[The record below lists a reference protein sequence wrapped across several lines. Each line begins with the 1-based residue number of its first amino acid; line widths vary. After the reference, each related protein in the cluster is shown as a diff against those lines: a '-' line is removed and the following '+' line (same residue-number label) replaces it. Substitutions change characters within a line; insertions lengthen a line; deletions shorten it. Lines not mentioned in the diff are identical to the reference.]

1 MKSDLKLNRVA
12 IFIDGSNLYH
22 KLKEINIQNT
32 INFDYFGLCK
42 FLSENNQL
50 VFYAYYVGV
59 IRVKPGDEKAKTMR
73 SNQVILFNNL
83 QKNKFTIKHGYL
95 MESGGKYHEKGV
107 DVHIAT
113 DLLIGAYE
121 DLYDTAILISSD
133 TDLIPSINKIRL
145 LGKKIEYIGFKH
157 KPSYGLIK
165 TVDSYK
171 LLSKEELANFIKL

>member
-32 INFDYFGLCK
+32 INFDYFGLCQ
-42 FLSENNQL
+42 FLSLDNEL
-50 VFYAYYVGV
+50 VSYSYYIGV
-59 IRVKPGDEKAKTMR
+59 VRAKQNDEKAQILRK
-73 SNQVILFNNL
+73 NQVLLFNNL
-83 QKNKFTIKHGYL
+83 LKNKFTMKHGYL
-95 MESGGKYHEKGV
+95 MQSDGKYHEKGV

-121 DLYDTAILISSD
+121 NLYDTAILISSD

-171 LLSKEELANFIKL
+171 LLTKEELINFTKL